1 MNLANIRKILIFI
14 AQFLSSIFSLEEIR
28 FCLADQKGGLVLPFG
43 SATLDDKDWIKYNLL
58 RVNSS
63 LKSINPKDLPNDFC
77 DDACRLVD
85 EFRRKTVN
93 EEEEWMLYFDYMEG
107 DVIYCWQ
114 GNVGESGG
122 GFERKNFEGRHIA
135 SIHSHPIGYYSFPSP
150 DNFDILEN
158 DFEDYEIIIS
168 INAFWIVEFKGAVE
182 KEVRE
187 NFQFD
192 LGNEI
197 EKINDNS
204 LLFFQTS
211 TETNYFRELMV
222 GNYLLEEIDNKIKGF
237 DLILVKKE
245 INNDN

>member
-93 EEEEWMLYFDYMEG
+93 EEEEWMLYFDYTDGE
-107 DVIYCWQ
+107 VIYCWK
-114 GNVGESGG
+114 GEEDKTGG
-122 GFERKNFEGRHIA
+122 AYDKIHLKGRNIA
-135 SIHSHPIGYYSFPSP
+135 SLHNHPKDYYSFPSS
-150 DNFDILEN
+150 DNFDILGN
-158 DFEDYEIIIS
+158 KFEDYEIITS
-168 INAFWIVEFKGAVE
+168 INVFWIVEFRGLVE
-182 KEVRE
+182 KEIRQ
-187 NFQFD
+187 NFQYRLAKD
-192 LGNEI
+192 MNSINNKIRLLCHDANMINSMVEVYIGDYLLNHIDKKINEI
-197 EKINDNS
+197 D
-204 LLFFQTS
+204 LFLIK
-211 TETNYFRELMV
+211 RE
-222 GNYLLEEIDNKIKGF
+222 IQ
-237 DLILVKKE
+237 
-245 INNDN
+245 